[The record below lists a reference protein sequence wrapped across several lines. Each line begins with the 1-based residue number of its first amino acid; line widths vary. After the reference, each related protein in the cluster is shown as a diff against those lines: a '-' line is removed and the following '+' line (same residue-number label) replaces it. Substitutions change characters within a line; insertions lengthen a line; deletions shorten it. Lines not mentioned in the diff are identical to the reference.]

1 MTTLSAEDK
10 ITKARTAI
18 MRDPRFMAMSGVLM
32 VGTWEVR
39 DDVPT
44 AGTNGRDVVYGR
56 AFINDA
62 DDKLT
67 RFVVL
72 HEYFHVMLMHMTV
85 WNHVFGEDPETA
97 NYAADAVIN
106 LMLHDL
112 DPNGDFLTVWDNAV
126 LDQQYRGMDT
136 GEIYRAMK
144 KKQNGKPQDGS
155 GSGNGKSSDK
165 PKAAN
170 GKEAQQFDKH
180 EPAKPDAKG
189 DGEGMQPLT
198 PAEAE
203 EVKRTVDSALRQG
216 ALIAGKIGA
225 DVSRAFGDLLEPQV
239 DWAEQL
245 REWLR
250 TTAAGND
257 LSTWRKPS
265 RRWLAQDTY
274 MPSRY
279 TEAVRRVTI
288 GVDTS
293 GSISQV
299 QLQRALT
306 EIMCACDTVRPEIVD
321 VIYWDSR
328 VAAHEVYEG
337 EAVQT
342 LAQTTKPKGGGGT
355 RVGSMR
361 EYMEREDIKPEATI
375 VFTDGYVEPDWGGQW
390 PGPVLWAIS
399 TKGMRAP
406 SGVSLYVPV

>member
-1 MTTLSAEDK
+1 MNAEDK

-18 MRDPRFMAMSGVLM
+18 MRDPRFVAMSGVLM

-44 AGTNGRDVVYGR
+44 AGTNGRDVFYGR
-56 AFINDA
+56 SFINDA

-85 WNHVFGEDPETA
+85 WQKMFEEDPQTA
-97 NYAADAVIN
+97 NFAADAVIN

-112 DPNGDFLTVWDNAV
+112 DPQGYFLTIWDNAV

-136 GEIYRAMK
+136 GEVYRAMK
-144 KKQNGKPQDGS
+144 KQGQQQQQ
-155 GSGNGKSSDK
+155 
-165 PKAAN
+165 PKGAN
-170 GKEAQQFDKH
+170 GKGAKQFDQHK
-180 EPAKPDAKG
+180 PATGDEG
-189 DGEGMQPLT
+189 DGEVGDALSA
-198 PAEAE
+198 AEAE
-203 EVKRTVDSALRQG
+203 EVRKTVDSALRQG

-225 DVSRAFGDLLEPQV
+225 DVHRAFGDLLEPKV

-265 RRWLAQDTY
+265 RRWLAQDAY

-306 EIMCACDTVRPEIVD
+306 EIMCACETVRPEIVD

-337 EAVQT
+337 DAVQT

-355 RVGSMR
+355 RVTSMR

>member
-1 MTTLSAEDK
+1 MKAEDK

-85 WNHVFGEDPETA
+85 WQKMFEEDGQTA
-97 NYAADAVIN
+97 NFAADAVIN
-106 LMLHDL
+106 LMLDDL
-112 DPNGDFLTVWDNAV
+112 DPTGDFLTVWDNAV

>member
-1 MTTLSAEDK
+1 V
-10 ITKARTAI
+10 
-18 MRDPRFMAMSGVLM
+18 F
-32 VGTWEVR
+32 
-39 DDVPT
+39 
-44 AGTNGRDVVYGR
+44 YGR
-56 AFINDA
+56 SFINDA

-85 WNHVFGEDPETA
+85 WQKMFEEDPQTA
-97 NYAADAVIN
+97 NFAADAVIN

-112 DPNGDFLTVWDNAV
+112 DPRGYFLTIWDNAV

-136 GEIYRAMK
+136 GEVYRAMK
-144 KKQNGKPQDGS
+144 KQGQQQQQPKSAS
-155 GSGNGKSSDK
+155 GGGAK
-165 PKAAN
+165 
-170 GKEAQQFDKH
+170 QFDQHK
-180 EPAKPDAKG
+180 PATGDEG
-189 DGEGMQPLT
+189 DGEVGDALSA
-198 PAEAE
+198 AEAE
-203 EVKRTVDSALRQG
+203 EVRKTVDSALRQG

-225 DVSRAFGDLLEPQV
+225 DVHRAFGDLLEPKV

-265 RRWLAQDTY
+265 RRWLAQDAY

-279 TEAVRRVTI
+279 TEAVKRVTI

-293 GSISQV
+293 GSISAV
-299 QLQRALT
+299 QLQRAMT
-306 EIMCACDTVRPEIVD
+306 EIMCACETVRPEIVD

-337 EAVQT
+337 DAVQT

-355 RVGSMR
+355 RVTSMR

>member
-1 MTTLSAEDK
+1 MTLSAEDK

-112 DPNGDFLTVWDNAV
+112 DPRGDFLTVWDNAV

-355 RVGSMR
+355 CVTSMR

>member
-1 MTTLSAEDK
+1 MNAEDK

-18 MRDPRFMAMSGVLM
+18 MRDPRFVAMSGVLM

-44 AGTNGRDVVYGR
+44 AGTNGRDVFYGR
-56 AFINDA
+56 SFINDA

-85 WNHVFGEDPETA
+85 WQKMFEEDPQTA
-97 NYAADAVIN
+97 NFAADAVIN

-112 DPNGDFLTVWDNAV
+112 DPRGDFLTIWENAV

-136 GEIYRAMK
+136 GEVYRAMK
-144 KKQNGKPQDGS
+144 KQGQQQQQ
-155 GSGNGKSSDK
+155 

-170 GKEAQQFDKH
+170 GKGAQQFDQHK
-180 EPAKPDAKG
+180 PATGDEG
-189 DGEGMQPLT
+189 DGEVGDALSA
-198 PAEAE
+198 AEAE
-203 EVKRTVDSALRQG
+203 EVRKTVDSALRQG

-225 DVSRAFGDLLEPQV
+225 DVHRAFGDLLEPKV

-265 RRWLAQDTY
+265 RRWLAQDAY

-306 EIMCACDTVRPEIVD
+306 EIMCACETVRPEIVD

-337 EAVQT
+337 DAVQT

-355 RVGSMR
+355 RVTSMR

>member
-1 MTTLSAEDK
+1 MTLSAEDK

-18 MRDPRFMAMSGVLM
+18 MRDPRFVAMSGVLM

-56 AFINDA
+56 KFIDEA

-85 WNHVFGEDPETA
+85 WQKMFEEDPQTA
-97 NYAADAVIN
+97 NFAADAVIN

-112 DPNGDFLTVWDNAV
+112 DPRGYFLTIWDNAV

-136 GEIYRAMK
+136 GEVYRAMK
-144 KKQNGKPQDGS
+144 KQGQQQQQ
-155 GSGNGKSSDK
+155 
-165 PKAAN
+165 PKTAN
-170 GKEAQQFDKH
+170 GKGAQQFDQHK
-180 EPAKPDAKG
+180 PATGDEG
-189 DGEGMQPLT
+189 DGEVGDALSA
-198 PAEAE
+198 AEAE
-203 EVKRTVDSALRQG
+203 EVRKTVDSALRQG

-225 DVSRAFGDLLEPQV
+225 DVHRAFGDLLEPQV

-293 GSISQV
+293 GSISGE

-355 RVGSMR
+355 RVTSMR

>member
-1 MTTLSAEDK
+1 MNAEDK

-56 AFINDA
+56 KFIDEA

-112 DPNGDFLTVWDNAV
+112 DPRGDFLTVWENAV

-198 PAEAE
+198 AGEAE
-203 EVKRTVDSALRQG
+203 EVRKTVDSALRQG

-293 GSISQV
+293 GSISGE

-306 EIMCACDTVRPEIVD
+306 EIMCACETVRPEIVD

-355 RVGSMR
+355 RVTSMR

>member
-1 MTTLSAEDK
+1 MNAEDK

-72 HEYFHVMLMHMTV
+72 HEYFHIMLMHMTV
-85 WNHVFGEDPETA
+85 WQKMFEEDPQTA
-97 NYAADAVIN
+97 NFAADAVIN

-112 DPNGDFLTVWDNAV
+112 DPRGDFLTVWENAV

-144 KKQNGKPQDGS
+144 KQGQQQQQ
-155 GSGNGKSSDK
+155 
-165 PKAAN
+165 PKGAN
-170 GKEAQQFDKH
+170 GKGAKQFDKH
-180 EPAKPDAKG
+180 EPAKADAEG
-189 DGEGMQPLT
+189 DGEGIQPLT
-198 PAEAE
+198 AGEAE

-225 DVSRAFGDLLEPQV
+225 DVHRAFGDLLEPQV

-293 GSISQV
+293 GSISQA

-306 EIMCACDTVRPEIVD
+306 EIMCACDTVRPEVVD

-355 RVGSMR
+355 RVASMR

>member
-1 MTTLSAEDK
+1 MNAEDK

-85 WNHVFGEDPETA
+85 WQKMFEEDPQTA
-97 NYAADAVIN
+97 NFAADAVIN
-106 LMLHDL
+106 LMLDDL

-170 GKEAQQFDKH
+170 GKDAQQFDKH

-189 DGEGMQPLT
+189 DGEGMKSLT
-198 PAEAE
+198 PDEAE

>member
-1 MTTLSAEDK
+1 
-10 ITKARTAI
+10 

-44 AGTNGRDVVYGR
+44 AGTNGRDVFYGR
-56 AFINDA
+56 SFINDA

-85 WNHVFGEDPETA
+85 WQKMFEEDGQTA
-97 NYAADAVIN
+97 NFAADAVIN

-112 DPNGDFLTVWDNAV
+112 DPRGDFLTIWDNAV

-136 GEIYRAMK
+136 GEVYRAMK
-144 KKQNGKPQDGS
+144 KQGQQQQQ
-155 GSGNGKSSDK
+155 

-170 GKEAQQFDKH
+170 GKGAQQFDQHK
-180 EPAKPDAKG
+180 PATGDEG
-189 DGEGMQPLT
+189 DGEVGDALSA
-198 PAEAE
+198 AEAE
-203 EVKRTVDSALRQG
+203 EVRKTVDSALRQG

-225 DVSRAFGDLLEPQV
+225 DVHRAFGDLLEPQV

-265 RRWLAQDTY
+265 RRWLAQDAY

-293 GSISQV
+293 GSISGD
-299 QLQRALT
+299 QLRRALT
-306 EIMCACDTVRPEIVD
+306 EIMCACETVRPEIVD

-337 EAVQT
+337 DAVQT

-355 RVGSMR
+355 RVTSMR

>member
-1 MTTLSAEDK
+1 MNAEDK

-56 AFINDA
+56 KFIDEA

-144 KKQNGKPQDGS
+144 KQGQQQQQPKSAS
-155 GSGNGKSSDK
+155 GGGAK
-165 PKAAN
+165 
-170 GKEAQQFDKH
+170 QFDKH

-189 DGEGMQPLT
+189 DGEGMKSLT
-198 PAEAE
+198 PDEAE

-265 RRWLAQDTY
+265 RRWLAQDAY

>member
-1 MTTLSAEDK
+1 MNAEDK

-18 MRDPRFMAMSGVLM
+18 MRDPRFVAMSGVLM

-44 AGTNGRDVVYGR
+44 AGTNGRDVFYGR
-56 AFINDA
+56 SFIDDA

-85 WNHVFGEDPETA
+85 WQKMFEEDPQTA
-97 NYAADAVIN
+97 NFAADAVIN
-106 LMLHDL
+106 LMLDDL
-112 DPNGDFLTVWDNAV
+112 DPTGDFLTVWDNAV

-136 GEIYRAMK
+136 GEVYRAMK
-144 KKQNGKPQDGS
+144 KQGQQQQQ
-155 GSGNGKSSDK
+155 

-170 GKEAQQFDKH
+170 GKGAKQFDQHK
-180 EPAKPDAKG
+180 PATGDEG
-189 DGEGMQPLT
+189 DGEVGDALSA
-198 PAEAE
+198 AEAE
-203 EVKRTVDSALRQG
+203 EVRKTVDSALRQG

-225 DVSRAFGDLLEPQV
+225 DVHRAFGDLLEPKV

-265 RRWLAQDTY
+265 RRWLAQDAY

-293 GSISQV
+293 GSISAV
-299 QLQRALT
+299 QLQRAMT
-306 EIMCACDTVRPEIVD
+306 EIMCACETVRPEIVD

-337 EAVQT
+337 DAVQT

-355 RVGSMR
+355 RVTSMR

>member
-1 MTTLSAEDK
+1 MNAEDK

-72 HEYFHVMLMHMTV
+72 HEYFHIMLMHMTV
-85 WNHVFGEDPETA
+85 WQKMFEEDPQTA
-97 NYAADAVIN
+97 NFAADAVIN

-112 DPNGDFLTVWDNAV
+112 DPRGDFLTVWENAV

-144 KKQNGKPQDGS
+144 KSQSQQ
-155 GSGNGKSSDK
+155 
-165 PKAAN
+165 PKGAN
-170 GKEAQQFDKH
+170 GKGAKQFDKH
-180 EPAKPDAKG
+180 EPASPGPEG

-198 PAEAE
+198 AGEAE
-203 EVKRTVDSALRQG
+203 EVRKTVDSALRQG

-225 DVSRAFGDLLEPQV
+225 DVHRAFGDLLEPQV

-355 RVGSMR
+355 RVTSMR

>member
-1 MTTLSAEDK
+1 MNAEDK

-18 MRDPRFMAMSGVLM
+18 MRDPRFVAMSGVLM

-44 AGTNGRDVVYGR
+44 AGTNGRDVFYGR
-56 AFINDA
+56 SFINDA

-85 WNHVFGEDPETA
+85 WQKMFEEDGQTA
-97 NYAADAVIN
+97 NFAADAVIN

-112 DPNGDFLTVWDNAV
+112 DPQGYFLTIWDNAV

-136 GEIYRAMK
+136 GEVYRAMK
-144 KKQNGKPQDGS
+144 KQGQQQQQ
-155 GSGNGKSSDK
+155 
-165 PKAAN
+165 PKGAN
-170 GKEAQQFDKH
+170 GPGAKQFDQHK
-180 EPAKPDAKG
+180 PATGDEG
-189 DGEGMQPLT
+189 DGEVGDALSA
-198 PAEAE
+198 AEAE
-203 EVKRTVDSALRQG
+203 EVRKTVDSALRQG

-225 DVSRAFGDLLEPQV
+225 DVHRAFGDLLEPKV

-265 RRWLAQDTY
+265 RRWLAQDAY

-306 EIMCACDTVRPEIVD
+306 EIMCACETVRPEIVD

-337 EAVQT
+337 DAVQT

-355 RVGSMR
+355 RVTSMR

>member
-1 MTTLSAEDK
+1 MNAEDK

-18 MRDPRFMAMSGVLM
+18 MRDPRFVAMSGVLM

-44 AGTNGRDVVYGR
+44 AGTNGRDVFYGR
-56 AFINDA
+56 SFIDEA

-72 HEYFHVMLMHMTV
+72 HEYFHIMLMHMTV
-85 WNHVFGEDPETA
+85 WQKMFEEDPQTA
-97 NYAADAVIN
+97 NFAADAVIN

-112 DPNGDFLTVWDNAV
+112 DPRGDFLTIWENAV

-136 GEIYRAMK
+136 GEVYRAMK
-144 KKQNGKPQDGS
+144 KQGQQQQQ
-155 GSGNGKSSDK
+155 
-165 PKAAN
+165 PKGAN
-170 GKEAQQFDKH
+170 GKGAKQFDKH
-180 EPAKPDAKG
+180 EPAKADAEG

-198 PAEAE
+198 AAEAE
-203 EVKRTVDSALRQG
+203 EVRKTVDSALRQG

-225 DVSRAFGDLLEPQV
+225 DVNRAFGDLLEPQV

-306 EIMCACDTVRPEIVD
+306 EIMCACETVRPEIVD

-375 VFTDGYVEPDWGGQW
+375 IFTDGYCEAGFGDIQW
-390 PGPVLWAIS
+390 PSPVLWAIS
-399 TKGMRAP
+399 TKGIIPAV
-406 SGVSLYVPV
+406 GKTIYVPTDF

>member
-1 MTTLSAEDK
+1 MNAEDK

-85 WNHVFGEDPETA
+85 WQKMFEEDGQTA
-97 NYAADAVIN
+97 NFAADAVIN

-189 DGEGMQPLT
+189 DGEGMKSLT
-198 PAEAE
+198 PDEAE

-399 TKGMRAP
+399 TKNMRAP

>member
-1 MTTLSAEDK
+1 MTTFSAEDK

-18 MRDPRFMAMSGVLM
+18 MRDPRFVAMSGVLM

-44 AGTNGRDVVYGR
+44 AGTNGRDVFYGR
-56 AFINDA
+56 SFINDA

-85 WNHVFGEDPETA
+85 WQKIFEEDGQTA
-97 NYAADAVIN
+97 NFAADAVIN

-112 DPNGDFLTVWDNAV
+112 DPRGDFLTIWDNAV

-136 GEIYRAMK
+136 GEVYRAMK
-144 KKQNGKPQDGS
+144 KQGQQQQQ
-155 GSGNGKSSDK
+155 
-165 PKAAN
+165 PKTAN
-170 GKEAQQFDKH
+170 GKGAKQFDQHK
-180 EPAKPDAKG
+180 PATGDEG
-189 DGEGMQPLT
+189 DGEVGDALSA
-198 PAEAE
+198 AEAE
-203 EVKRTVDSALRQG
+203 EVRKTVDSALRQG

-225 DVSRAFGDLLEPQV
+225 DVHRAFGDLLEPKV

-265 RRWLAQDTY
+265 RRWLAQDAY

-279 TEAVRRVTI
+279 TEAVKRVTI

-306 EIMCACDTVRPEIVD
+306 EIMCACETVRPEIVD

-337 EAVQT
+337 DAVQT

-355 RVGSMR
+355 RVTSMR

>member
-1 MTTLSAEDK
+1 MNAEDK

-85 WNHVFGEDPETA
+85 WQKMFEEDPQTA
-97 NYAADAVIN
+97 NFAADAVIN

-112 DPNGDFLTVWDNAV
+112 DPRGDFLTVWENAV

-144 KKQNGKPQDGS
+144 KQGQQQQQQ
-155 GSGNGKSSDK
+155 
-165 PKAAN
+165 PKGAN
-170 GKEAQQFDKH
+170 GKGAKQFDKH
-180 EPAKPDAKG
+180 EPASPGPEG

-198 PAEAE
+198 AGEAE
-203 EVKRTVDSALRQG
+203 EVRKTVDSALRQG

-306 EIMCACDTVRPEIVD
+306 EIMCACETVRPEIVD

-355 RVGSMR
+355 RVTSMR

>member
-1 MTTLSAEDK
+1 MNAEDK

-18 MRDPRFMAMSGVLM
+18 MRDPRFVAMSGVLM

-44 AGTNGRDVVYGR
+44 AGTNGRDVFYGR
-56 AFINDA
+56 SFIDDA

-85 WNHVFGEDPETA
+85 WQKMFEEDPQTA
-97 NYAADAVIN
+97 NFAADAVIN

-112 DPNGDFLTVWDNAV
+112 DPRGDFLTIWDNAV

-136 GEIYRAMK
+136 GEVYRAMK
-144 KKQNGKPQDGS
+144 KQGQQQQQ
-155 GSGNGKSSDK
+155 
-165 PKAAN
+165 PKGAN
-170 GKEAQQFDKH
+170 GKGAQQFDQHK
-180 EPAKPDAKG
+180 PATGDEGDAEVG
-189 DGEGMQPLT
+189 DALSA
-198 PAEAE
+198 AEAE
-203 EVKRTVDSALRQG
+203 EVRKTVDSALRQG

-225 DVSRAFGDLLEPQV
+225 DVSRAFGDLLEPKV

-265 RRWLAQDTY
+265 RRWLAQDAY

-337 EAVQT
+337 DAVQT

-355 RVGSMR
+355 RVTSMR

>member
-1 MTTLSAEDK
+1 MMTLSAEDK
-10 ITKARTAI
+10 ITKARTTI

-72 HEYFHVMLMHMTV
+72 HEYFHIMLMHMTV
-85 WNHVFGEDPETA
+85 WQKMFEEDPQTA
-97 NYAADAVIN
+97 NFAADAVIN

-112 DPNGDFLTVWDNAV
+112 DPRGDFLTVWENAV

-144 KKQNGKPQDGS
+144 KQGQQQQQ
-155 GSGNGKSSDK
+155 
-165 PKAAN
+165 PKGAN
-170 GKEAQQFDKH
+170 GKGAKQFDKH
-180 EPAKPDAKG
+180 EPASPGPEG

-198 PAEAE
+198 AGEAE
-203 EVKRTVDSALRQG
+203 EVRKTVDSALRQG

-225 DVSRAFGDLLEPQV
+225 DVHRAFGDLLEPQV

-265 RRWLAQDTY
+265 RRWLAQDAY

-306 EIMCACDTVRPEIVD
+306 EIMCACETVRPEIVD

-355 RVGSMR
+355 RVTSMR

>member
-1 MTTLSAEDK
+1 MNAEDK

-18 MRDPRFMAMSGVLM
+18 MRDPRFVAMSGVLM

-44 AGTNGRDVVYGR
+44 AGTNGRDVFYGR
-56 AFINDA
+56 SFINDA

-85 WNHVFGEDPETA
+85 WQKMFEEDPQTA
-97 NYAADAVIN
+97 NFAADAVIN

-112 DPNGDFLTVWDNAV
+112 DPRGDFLTIWENAV

-136 GEIYRAMK
+136 GEVYRAMK
-144 KKQNGKPQDGS
+144 KQGQQQQQ
-155 GSGNGKSSDK
+155 

-170 GKEAQQFDKH
+170 GKGAQQFDQHK
-180 EPAKPDAKG
+180 PATGDEG
-189 DGEGMQPLT
+189 DGEVGDALSA
-198 PAEAE
+198 AEAE
-203 EVKRTVDSALRQG
+203 EVRKTVDSALRQG

-225 DVSRAFGDLLEPQV
+225 DVHRAFGDLLEPKV

-265 RRWLAQDTY
+265 RRWLAQDAY

-306 EIMCACDTVRPEIVD
+306 EIMCACETVRPEIVD

-355 RVGSMR
+355 RVTSMR

>member
-1 MTTLSAEDK
+1 MKAEDK

-106 LMLHDL
+106 LMLDDL

>member
-1 MTTLSAEDK
+1 
-10 ITKARTAI
+10 
-18 MRDPRFMAMSGVLM
+18 VLM

-85 WNHVFGEDPETA
+85 WQKMFEEDPQTA
-97 NYAADAVIN
+97 NFAADAVIN

-112 DPNGDFLTVWDNAV
+112 DPRGDFLTVWENAV

-144 KKQNGKPQDGS
+144 KQGQQQQQQ
-155 GSGNGKSSDK
+155 
-165 PKAAN
+165 PKGAN
-170 GKEAQQFDKH
+170 GKGAKQFDKH
-180 EPAKPDAKG
+180 EPASPGPEG

-198 PAEAE
+198 AGEAE
-203 EVKRTVDSALRQG
+203 EVRKTVDSALRQG

-306 EIMCACDTVRPEIVD
+306 EIMCACETVRPEIVD

-355 RVGSMR
+355 RVTSMR

>member
-1 MTTLSAEDK
+1 MNAEDK

-18 MRDPRFMAMSGVLM
+18 MRDPRFVAMSGVLM

-44 AGTNGRDVVYGR
+44 AGTNGRDVFYGR
-56 AFINDA
+56 SFINDA

-85 WNHVFGEDPETA
+85 WQKIFEEDGQTA
-97 NYAADAVIN
+97 NFAADAVIN

-112 DPNGDFLTVWDNAV
+112 DPRGDFLTVWDNAV

-144 KKQNGKPQDGS
+144 KQGQQQQQ
-155 GSGNGKSSDK
+155 
-165 PKAAN
+165 PKGAN
-170 GKEAQQFDKH
+170 GKGAQQFDQHK
-180 EPAKPDAKG
+180 PATGDEG
-189 DGEGMQPLT
+189 DGEVGDALSA
-198 PAEAE
+198 AEAE
-203 EVKRTVDSALRQG
+203 EVRKTVDSALRQG

-225 DVSRAFGDLLEPQV
+225 DVHRAFGDLLEPKV

-265 RRWLAQDTY
+265 RRWLAQDAY

-293 GSISQV
+293 GSISAV
-299 QLQRALT
+299 QLRRALS
-306 EIMCACDTVRPEIVD
+306 EIMCACETVRPEIVD

-337 EAVQT
+337 DAVQT

-355 RVGSMR
+355 RVTSMR

-375 VFTDGYVEPDWGGQW
+375 IFTDGYCEPDFGGQW

>member
-85 WNHVFGEDPETA
+85 WQKMFEEDPQTA
-97 NYAADAVIN
+97 NFAADAVIN
-106 LMLHDL
+106 LMLDDL
-112 DPNGDFLTVWDNAV
+112 DPTGDFLTVWENAV

-189 DGEGMQPLT
+189 DGEGMKSLT
-198 PAEAE
+198 PDEAE

-355 RVGSMR
+355 CVTSMR

>member
-1 MTTLSAEDK
+1 MNAEDK

-18 MRDPRFMAMSGVLM
+18 MRDPRFVAMSGVLM

-44 AGTNGRDVVYGR
+44 AGTNGRDVFYGR
-56 AFINDA
+56 SFINDA

-85 WNHVFGEDPETA
+85 WQKMFEEDPQTA
-97 NYAADAVIN
+97 NFAADAVIN
-106 LMLHDL
+106 LMLDDL
-112 DPNGDFLTVWDNAV
+112 DPRGDFLTIWDNAV

-136 GEIYRAMK
+136 GEVYRAMK
-144 KKQNGKPQDGS
+144 KQGQQQQQ
-155 GSGNGKSSDK
+155 

-170 GKEAQQFDKH
+170 GKGAQQFDQHK
-180 EPAKPDAKG
+180 PATGDEG
-189 DGEGMQPLT
+189 DGEVGDALSA
-198 PAEAE
+198 AEAE
-203 EVKRTVDSALRQG
+203 EVRKTVDSALRQG

-225 DVSRAFGDLLEPQV
+225 DVHRAFGDLLEPKV

-265 RRWLAQDTY
+265 RRWLAQDAY

-293 GSISQV
+293 GSISAV
-299 QLQRALT
+299 QLRRALT
-306 EIMCACDTVRPEIVD
+306 EIMCACETVRPEIVD

-337 EAVQT
+337 DAVQT

-355 RVGSMR
+355 RVTSMR